1 MEATQAK
8 EQKEMVAGLKKEQQ
22 RELDAFSSNMKQEQ
36 SELKKQVAAQFSD
49 RKSRQNTFKS
59 RKTQLD
65 QHQKYKEGAFRIVQ
79 ISFNRNFNKR
89 SFSKWLEIKGIYAA
103 FPISIT
109 LFINHLK

>member
-65 QHQKYKEGAFRIVQ
+65 QHQKYKEGAFRTVQ
-79 ISFNRNFNKR
+79 TFFDFSVILDGCKYSIIEIGLSHRIPILTVLIS
-89 SFSKWLEIKGIYAA
+89 
-103 FPISIT
+103 T
-109 LFINHLK
+109 V

>member
-65 QHQKYKEGAFRIVQ
+65 QHQKYKEGAFRTVQ
-79 ISFNRNFNKR
+79 IFTCH
-89 SFSKWLEIKGIYAA
+89 FSPKYSGLPLWRHY
-103 FPISIT
+103 
-109 LFINHLK
+109 H

>member
-65 QHQKYKEGAFRIVQ
+65 QHQKYKEGAFRAVQ
-79 ISFNRNFNKR
+79 T
-89 SFSKWLEIKGIYAA
+89 FSNIFFHWLKSNSAWLSVWRLN
-103 FPISIT
+103 SI
-109 LFINHLK
+109 L

>member
-65 QHQKYKEGAFRIVQ
+65 QHQKYKEGAFRTVQ
-79 ISFNRNFNKR
+79 TFFHFSVVVTLASEQNTVISRQSYDKL
-89 SFSKWLEIKGIYAA
+89 SKIK
-103 FPISIT
+103 
-109 LFINHLK
+109 